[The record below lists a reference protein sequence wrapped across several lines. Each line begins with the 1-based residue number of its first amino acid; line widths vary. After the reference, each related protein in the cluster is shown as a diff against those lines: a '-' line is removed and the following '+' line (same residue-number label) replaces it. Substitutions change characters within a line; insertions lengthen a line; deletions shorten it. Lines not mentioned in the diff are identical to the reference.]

1 MSEGI
6 NRAMSQQAG
15 KFARI
20 IIPSPVKEPLTYGVP
35 DNLRHLVTVGMRV
48 LIPLGN
54 RKVSGIVSAHISE
67 TLLPDI
73 KNIIAVLDEAP
84 IVDEQL
90 LTLSHW
96 ASQYYVAS
104 LGEVLSTILPPN
116 SRMEIERIVVAKSAD
131 AAPLPFPI

>member
-1 MSEGI
+1 MHRLFVFPVLVHDYRKLPFEMSEVI

-67 TLLPDI
+67 TPLPDI

-84 IVDEQL
+84 IVD
-90 LTLSHW
+90 
-96 ASQYYVAS
+96 
-104 LGEVLSTILPPN
+104 
-116 SRMEIERIVVAKSAD
+116 
-131 AAPLPFPI
+131 